1 VARFDLV
8 AFDLY
13 GTLLDVS
20 SLGARIEEVAG
31 PEAASLLPRWRQAQ
45 LERSWRIV
53 RGSAYEP
60 WDAVTLAALEEVAP
74 EMPGATRE
82 RLTELWRT
90 VPAFP
95 DAGATLGALRASGA
109 SRVVLSNGT
118 RAMIRSALEA
128 AGLEVDRV
136 LSADDVGVYKTDPRV
151 YALLD
156 ALAARDRTLFVS
168 SNGWDVDG
176 ARGTG
181 RLVAWIDRGGEP
193 PKTEPTYRVAA
204 LSEIVGL
211 ARGAAG
217 G

>member
-1 VARFDLV
+1 MARFDLV

-20 SLGARIEEVAG
+20 GLGAQIEAVAG
-31 PEAASLLPRWRQAQ
+31 REAASLLPRWRRTQ

-53 RGSAYEP
+53 RGNAYEP
-60 WDAVTLAALEEVAP
+60 WDAVTVAALEEVAP
-74 EMPGATRE
+74 EMPRETRN
-82 RLTELWRT
+82 RLVELWRT

-95 DAGATLGALRASGA
+95 DAGATLEALKAAGLA
-109 SRVVLSNGT
+109 RVVLSNGT
-118 RAMIRSALEA
+118 RAMVRSAVDA

-156 ALAARDRTLFVS
+156 GLADRDRTLFVS

-176 ARGTG
+176 AQRTG
-181 RLVAWIDRGGEP
+181 RIVAWIDRGSEP
-193 PKTEPTYRVAA
+193 PAVGPSYRVAA

-211 ARGAAG
+211 ARGAFG

>member
-1 VARFDLV
+1 MARFDLV

-20 SLGARIEEVAG
+20 GLVARIEEVAG

-74 EMPGATRE
+74 EMPRATRE
-82 RLTELWRT
+82 RLAGLWAA

-95 DAGATLGALRASGA
+95 DAGGTLDALKASGV

-118 RAMIRSALEA
+118 RAMIRSALDA
-128 AGLEVDRV
+128 ADLRVDRV

-156 ALAARDRTLFVS
+156 ALADRDRTLFAS
-168 SNGWDVDG
+168 SNGWDADG
-176 ARGTG
+176 ARRTG

-193 PKTEPTYRVAA
+193 PKTEPTYRVTA
-204 LSEIVGL
+204 LSEIASL
-211 ARGAAG
+211 ARTTG

>member
-20 SLGARIEEVAG
+20 GLGARIEEVAG
-31 PEAASLLPRWRQAQ
+31 CEAASLLPRWRRTQ

-74 EMPGATRE
+74 EMPRETRD
-82 RLTELWRT
+82 RLAELWRT

-95 DAGATLGALRASGA
+95 DAEATLEALKAAGL

-118 RAMIRSALEA
+118 RAMVRSALDA

-156 ALAARDRTLFVS
+156 ALADRDRTLFVS

-176 ARGTG
+176 AQRTG
-181 RLVAWIDRGGEP
+181 RIVAWIDRGSEP
-193 PKTEPTYRVAA
+193 PAVGPSYRVAA

-211 ARGAAG
+211 ARGALG